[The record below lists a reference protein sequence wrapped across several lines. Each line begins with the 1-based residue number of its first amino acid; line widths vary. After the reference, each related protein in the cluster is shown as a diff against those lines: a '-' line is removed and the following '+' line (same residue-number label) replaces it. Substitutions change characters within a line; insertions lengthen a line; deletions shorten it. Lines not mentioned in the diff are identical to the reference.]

1 MQQLIHEKGGRMA
14 LLDAKIQSPEEL
26 FAHKLGAALTME
38 NTILEMLQKLEEEAQ
53 DAQLERNLRQHHQ
66 ETQRHVQN
74 LQRCFEALGE
84 PIDEK
89 PCPAIEGL
97 EKEGKQMI
105 SQVSDDLVDS
115 VILSGVIE
123 TEHHEIAVYDGLII
137 KAEAMG
143 EDDVVALLTENLEQ
157 EDQTLNKAIKAAEQ
171 LAQKQATQ
179 SA

>member
-1 MQQLIHEKGGRMA
+1 MA

-38 NTILEMLQKLEEEAQ
+38 NTILGMLEKLQQEAQ
-53 DAQLERNLRQHHQ
+53 DSQLERDLRQHHE

-74 LQRCFEALGE
+74 LQRCFHALGE

-97 EKEGKQMI
+97 EKEGEQMI
-105 SQVSDDLVDS
+105 GQVSDDLVDS

-171 LAQKQATQ
+171 LAQQQAKQRA
-179 SA
+179 